1 MHRELIQSGVD
12 AEEIEGRDATKD
24 YSVADSADGIRF
36 TSEVAGCKSSVTGP
50 ARVSAFGIRQAT

>member
-1 MHRELIQSGVD
+1 MQSGVNV
-12 AEEIEGRDATKD
+12 EEREYRDATKD